1 MGRKKLN
8 PLQLSDELYA
18 DPSEIPDADLDAAQE
33 DFAEYVLEAVQ
44 AIRDEGED
52 TERVVG
58 VLISV
63 VSIDKHGPAT
73 SPDTTRYI
81 AGAACIMP
89 PEWEKYEAPI
99 ALAGAKCV
107 TSLATGIIERSKS
120 DSEDLELDSPPF
132 VNPDII
138 HLRDTTI
145 ARVED
150 LFELF
155 AEGPLENIPVMFPAV
170 VADDL
175 WRQARFTTEASMLW
189 PIVQTITETKQM
201 PAISDSLANS
211 MLSAWTD
218 DTSLTLQAM
227 LYANMNPGTLDELDL
242 SDQLFDLCHLV
253 CKQIYDDLET
263 IVLGAPEKLDA

>member
-1 MGRKKLN
+1 MGRKKLA
-8 PLQLSDELYA
+8 PLKLSEDLWA
-18 DPSEIPDADLDAAQE
+18 DPSEISMDDLDDAQA
-33 DFAEYVLEAVQ
+33 DFAENVAEAVRII
-44 AIRDEGED
+44 AAENTG
-52 TERVVG
+52 TERVLG
-58 VLISV
+58 VVISV
-63 VSIDKHGPAT
+63 VSLDKDGQAT
-73 SPDTTRYI
+73 DADTTRYI

-89 PEWEKYEAPI
+89 PEWEKYEAPVI
-99 ALAGAKCV
+99 AAGAKCMS
-107 TSLATGIIERSKS
+107 SLAHNTFDQS
-120 DSEDLELDSPPF
+120 DEPSETSGYTPP
-132 VNPDII
+132 DMI

-155 AEGPLENIPVMFPAV
+155 SEGPLENIPVMFPAV

-253 CKQIYDDLET
+253 CKQIHDDLET

>member
-1 MGRKKLN
+1 MSSLAHTTFG
-8 PLQLSDELYA
+8 QSDEPTETPGYT
-18 DPSEIPDADLDAAQE
+18 PPD
-33 DFAEYVLEAVQ
+33 
-44 AIRDEGED
+44 
-52 TERVVG
+52 
-58 VLISV
+58 
-63 VSIDKHGPAT
+63 
-73 SPDTTRYI
+73 
-81 AGAACIMP
+81 M
-89 PEWEKYEAPI
+89 
-99 ALAGAKCV
+99 
-107 TSLATGIIERSKS
+107 
-120 DSEDLELDSPPF
+120 
-132 VNPDII
+132 I

-155 AEGPLENIPVMFPAV
+155 SEGPLENVPVMFPAV

-175 WRQARFTTEASMLW
+175 WRQARFTTEASMFW
-189 PIVQTITETKQM
+189 PIVQEITETQQM

-218 DTSLTLQAM
+218 DTSLSLQAM

-253 CKQIYDDLET
+253 CKQIHDDLET